1 MADMSETG
9 FGRRS
14 VCTGGCMS
22 ARGVGLVLGRAEEVE
37 EKLKKSRREWLR
49 GKKRWETDEEG
60 EEIGRAHV

>member
-1 MADMSETG
+1 
-9 FGRRS
+9 
-14 VCTGGCMS
+14 MS

-60 EEIGRAHV
+60 EGRKDKPVVISADDGVIRSVVY

>member
-1 MADMSETG
+1 
-9 FGRRS
+9 
-14 VCTGGCMS
+14 MS

-60 EEIGRAHV
+60 EGRKDKPVVISADDG